1 MIHNIHNCTS
11 CVYISVQFDVHKH
24 VAIIHYNVDVYYAIY
39 AEKANPLIGTK
50 GTEVSTSKL
59 GGWVDGTLGPCN

>member
-24 VAIIHYNVDVYYAIY
+24 VAIIHYNVDVYYATY
-39 AEKANPLIGTK
+39 AEKPTH
-50 GTEVSTSKL
+50 
-59 GGWVDGTLGPCN
+59 